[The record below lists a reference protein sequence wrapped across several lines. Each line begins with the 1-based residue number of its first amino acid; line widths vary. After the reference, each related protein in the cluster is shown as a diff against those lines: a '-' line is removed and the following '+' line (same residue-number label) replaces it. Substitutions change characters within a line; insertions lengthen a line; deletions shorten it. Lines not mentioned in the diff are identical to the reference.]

1 AAKGARMI
9 QRVTETRSTPA
20 ALGPRRAT
28 GRGGGFR
35 LAEGGEAQAAAA
47 EGALPVLAAGLL
59 AIQEG
64 GEQDGERDRR
74 AARRGTAMLEELAGF
89 QADLLRG
96 RADPDRLRRLAG
108 LSEGEMPP
116 DPHLAEALAAISLRA
131 KVELARLEVRGRGA

>member
-1 AAKGARMI
+1 MVQDLGI
-9 QRVTETRSTPA
+9 SFGI
-20 ALGPRRAT
+20 ALLGSIAGEVVRDRAT
-28 GRGGGFR
+28 VKKIFNIGIRAVAGGCLVG
-35 LAEGGEAQAAAA
+35 LAE
-47 EGALPVLAAGLL
+47 V
-59 AIQEG
+59 
-64 GEQDGERDRR
+64 
-74 AARRGTAMLEELAGF
+74 AGF

>member
-1 AAKGARMI
+1 MI
-9 QRVTETRSTPA
+9 QRVSETRPG
-20 ALGPRRAT
+20 LPLGGPRRAA

-35 LAEGGEAQAAAA
+35 LAEGGEAHAAAA
-47 EGALPVLAAGLL
+47 DGAVPVLAAGLL

-64 GEQDGERDRR
+64 GERDGECDRR

>member
-1 AAKGARMI
+1 
-9 QRVTETRSTPA
+9 
-20 ALGPRRAT
+20 
-28 GRGGGFR
+28 
-35 LAEGGEAQAAAA
+35 
-47 EGALPVLAAGLL
+47 
-59 AIQEG
+59 
-64 GEQDGERDRR
+64 
-74 AARRGTAMLEELAGF
+74 ARRGTAMLEELAGF